1 MNDGPETLGLRPA
14 PAPRRPWLGAA
25 WGCVLAAL
33 VTLLVGAAGTRAGLW
48 RYSAGSLLASASVWF
63 GFAAILLAALA
74 MVRSRRIVGGLA
86 AVIAAAVV
94 IAVPVR
100 GWLASRGAAPIADVT
115 TDPDNPPRY
124 VAVARLRTPGSNP
137 VAYGGPLV
145 AAAQRAAYPDLRPLV
160 VRVPPR
166 EALAMAAD
174 TARAEGWTIV
184 AQDLGFGDLG
194 RLEATDASDWFGRTD
209 DIAVRVL
216 PHAAGSRVDVRSSA
230 RDDAH
235 DGGRNARRLRRFLA
249 YLAERARADTGS
261 PR

>member
-1 MNDGPETLGLRPA
+1 MSDRPEDLGTRPV

-33 VTLLVGAAGTRAGLW
+33 VALLAGAAGTRAGLW
-48 RYSAGSLLASASVWF
+48 GYPAGSLVVTASVWF
-63 GFAAILLAALA
+63 GSAAILLAGLA
-74 MVRSRRIVGGLA
+74 MLRSRRVLGGLV
-86 AVIAAAVV
+86 AVTAAALVM
-94 IAVPVR
+94 ALPVR
-100 GWLASRGAAPIADVT
+100 AWVVSRDAAPISDVT

-124 VAVARLRTPGSNP
+124 VAVARLRTSGSNP

-160 VRVPPR
+160 VLVPPR
-166 EALAMAAD
+166 QALAMAAD

-184 AQDLGFGDLG
+184 AEDIGFGDFG
-194 RLEATDASDWFGRTD
+194 RLEATQASAWFGRTD
-209 DIAVRVL
+209 DIVVRVL

-230 RDDAH
+230 RDDAR
-235 DGGRNARRLRRFLA
+235 DGGRNARRVRQFLA